1 MNVTH
6 NNLPEAVNTIMQDIA
21 VMKTLVLGISKP
33 QLNKVEIETSPL
45 RWLPAE
51 ETASALKLT
60 IATLYKKRCNGE
72 FPEGLCKKVGNKLYF
87 NIDSLNSFING
98 K

>member
-6 NNLPEAVNTIMQDIA
+6 NNLPEAVNTMMQDIA
-21 VMKTLVLGISKP
+21 FMKSMVMELSKP
-33 QLNKVEIETSPL
+33 HVTIPTEVNRL

-51 ETASALKLT
+51 ETASALSLT
-60 IATLYKKRCNGE
+60 IATLYKKRCNGD

-87 NIDSLNSFING
+87 NIDALNEYING